1 MVIEDIKLINPG
13 ENVIGGFVP
22 LDKCY
27 DSSKNYLEIYI
38 KITLNNKIYKL
49 QQVKNAFKKKSYA
62 SKYRTD
68 FSQQRPSAT

>member
-27 DSSKNYLEIYI
+27 DSSKNYLEILI
-38 KITLNNKIYKL
+38 QIIL
-49 QQVKNAFKKKSYA
+49 KN
-62 SKYRTD
+62 
-68 FSQQRPSAT
+68 QIH